1 MHLNRSWRR
10 RLWWQHLWF
19 VLLFLLTLGLLAWL
33 STRYVWSIDCTA
45 NQRHSLNASSQQLL
59 ARLAMPPRISAYL
72 QPHSPM
78 RDAVLRLLTRYQ
90 RQRPDLV
97 VQVINPDLVP
107 AQLRE
112 RGIQRDG
119 TLFVEY
125 DGRSAILE
133 APSETS
139 LTQTLQR
146 LSRAPRP
153 VLFLDGHGER
163 KAQGIA
169 NHDLASFG
177 RELAKLGIDAH
188 PTATPIPDKVNA
200 LVIASPQTAVSV
212 VEMRNIL
219 DYVRTGGNLLWL
231 LEPGDAQRWAA
242 LATYLGINIL
252 PGTLMDAQRPTPELL
267 VIGDYAPHPI
277 SAPLRS
283 PLLLVQAAALE
294 VATESAWTASTL
306 LFAPDSS
313 WLATAAPA
321 TQQRSAPFAVALAL
335 SRAHPSGTGEQRVL
349 VVGDGDFLSN
359 TYLGNGA
366 NLQLGLNLLHW
377 LLHDEAAISSA
388 APAASAVQLQLTPL
402 ALAWLALFFLLIIP
416 AILCSSGWLI
426 WRYRRR
432 L

>member
-1 MHLNRSWRR
+1 MHMNRSWRR

-33 STRYVWSIDCTA
+33 STRYVWSVDCTA
-45 NQRHSLNASSQQLL
+45 NQRHSLSATSQKLL
-59 ARLAMPPRISAYL
+59 ASLALPPRISAYL
-72 QPHSPM
+72 QPQSPM
-78 RDAVLRLLTRYQ
+78 REGVLRLLERYQ

-125 DGRSAILE
+125 DQRSAILE

-153 VLFLDGHGER
+153 VFFLDGHGER

-177 RELAKLGIDAH
+177 RELAKLGIEAQ
-188 PTATPIPDKVNA
+188 PISTPIPDKVNA
-200 LVIASPQTAVSV
+200 LVIASPQSAVSV
-212 VEMRNIL
+212 AEMHSIL
-219 DYVRTGGNLLWL
+219 DYVRSGGHLLWL
-231 LEPGDAQRWAA
+231 LEPGDEQRWAA

-252 PGTLMDAQRPTPELL
+252 PGTLMDAQRSALL

-283 PLLLVQAAALE
+283 PLLLVEAAALA
-294 VATESAWTASTL
+294 VATESAWTASEL
-306 LFAPDSS
+306 LFAADSS
-313 WLATAAPA
+313 WLATAPSEPIA
-321 TQQRSAPFAVALAL
+321 QQRSTPFTVALAL

-349 VVGDGDFLSN
+349 VLGDGDFLSN

-366 NLQLGLNLLHW
+366 NLQLGLNLFHW
-377 LLHDEAAISSA
+377 LLHDEAAISSS
-388 APAASAVQLQLTPL
+388 APIASAVQLQLTPL

-432 L
+432 P